1 VIALVLALVLQPPT
15 HDDNPHF
22 RAAVEA
28 WDAGRWDEAAR
39 AFGAAYADDPRP
51 EYLFAQARARRLGG
65 DCKGALPLFERF
77 VDLGPPPSAI
87 DDAQTNI
94 RECEAQLAAAE
105 PASVASVPPP
115 VVSTPERDAPPVE
128 APRKSVAKDALGH
141 ALVWPGVAV
150 LGAGAAMLGV
160 AHTQGDHA
168 DEAADEQAY
177 RDRLGAAPEL
187 SQAGIALAAVGGAL
201 VVAGIVRFAVLG
213 ARARKRPTHARWSA
227 PLVLRW

>member
-87 DDAQTNI
+87 EDAQTNI
-94 RECEAQLAAAE
+94 RECEAELAAAE
-105 PASVASVPPP
+105 PPPAASAPPP
-115 VVSTPERDAPPVE
+115 VVSTPADVAPV
-128 APRKSVAKDALGH
+128 APRKPVAKDALGH
-141 ALVWPGVAV
+141 ALLWPGVAV

-160 AHTQGDHA
+160 AHAQGDDA
-168 DEAADEQAY
+168 NEAADEQAY
-177 RDRLGAAPEL
+177 RDRLGVAPEL
-187 SQAGIALAAVGGAL
+187 SQAGIALTAVGSAL
-201 VVAGIVRFAVLG
+201 VVAGLVRFAVLG
-213 ARARKRPTHARWSA
+213 ARARNRSAHARWSA

>member
-1 VIALVLALVLQPPT
+1 MIAIVLALALEPSS

-28 WDAGRWDEAAR
+28 WDEERWDEAAR
-39 AFGAAYADDPRP
+39 AFGAAFAVDPRP

-87 DDAQTNI
+87 EDANANI
-94 RECEAQLAAAE
+94 RECEAELDAAMPETVA
-105 PASVASVPPP
+105 PAPVVPAPADAPPP
-115 VVSTPERDAPPVE
+115 VDAPKP
-128 APRKSVAKDALGH
+128 VAKDPIGH
-141 ALVWPGVAV
+141 ALVWPGVAI
-150 LGAGAAMLGV
+150 LGAGGGLLAA
-160 AHTQGDHA
+160 AHVQRQDA
-168 DEAADEQAY
+168 SEAADEQEY
-177 RDRLGAAPEL
+177 RDRLGAAPAM
-187 SQAGIALAAVGGAL
+187 SQAGIALTAVGAAL

-213 ARARKRPTHARWSA
+213 ARARKSRAHARWST